1 MLLDPSLGADLIPV
15 ALDRMSHMDRPLTSS
30 LTPAETARRFG
41 VTIKAL
47 RVYEARGLLT
57 PLRESAGATRAQ
69 WRAYGPQQLARL
81 HQILALKRMGLSLGR
96 IGEILAGPDTLA
108 AVLALQADALAR
120 DREKLSQALAL
131 VQQAQ
136 AKLAGGQ
143 PLSIDD
149 LANLSKETVMTQ
161 PNAKELGK
169 MLMPFA
175 DRHISP
181 EEKAALKAK
190 VTNREQ
196 IAEDW
201 NGLMAEWQT
210 LMRIGDP
217 TSSAAQDMAR
227 RWSAFLVQLPPRDA
241 ELESKEKTIVKDA
254 MNDPATAEKLTM
266 YRKIGA
272 FAEKA
277 MVHMKAQQK

>member
-1 MLLDPSLGADLIPV
+1 MNV
-15 ALDRMSHMDRPLTSS
+15 AVDRMSDMDRP

-47 RVYEARGLLT
+47 RVYESHGLLT
-57 PLRESAGATRAQ
+57 PLRKGAGSTRAP

-81 HQILALKRMGLSLGR
+81 HQILALKRIGLSLAR

-108 AVLALQADALAR
+108 AVLVLQVDALAR

-131 VQQAQ
+131 VEKAQ

-143 PLSIDD
+143 VLSIDD
-149 LANLSKETVMTQ
+149 LANLSKETVITR
-161 PNAKELGK
+161 PSAKELSK

-175 DRHISP
+175 DRHITA

-190 VTNREQ
+190 VTNGEQ

-210 LMRIGDP
+210 LMLAGDP
-217 TSSAAQDMAR
+217 TSPAAQDMAR
-227 RWSAFLVQLPPRDA
+227 RWSIFLGQLPVPDA
-241 ELESKEKTIVKDA
+241 EIKNKEKAIIKDA
-254 MNDPATAEKLTM
+254 MNDPATAEKLAR
-266 YRKIGA
+266 YQEIGT
-272 FAEKA
+272 FAHNAIEHWKTLP
-277 MVHMKAQQK
+277 K

>member
-1 MLLDPSLGADLIPV
+1 
-15 ALDRMSHMDRPLTSS
+15 MSDMDRP

-47 RVYEARGLLT
+47 RVYESRGLLT

-69 WRAYGPQQLARL
+69 WRGYGPQQLARL
-81 HQILALKRMGLSLGR
+81 HQILALKRMGLSLAR
-96 IGEILAGPDTLA
+96 IGEILVGPDTLA
-108 AVLALQADALAR
+108 AVLTLQADALAR

-131 VQQAQ
+131 VQKAQ

-143 PLSIDD
+143 ALSIDD
-149 LANLSKETVMTQ
+149 LANLSKETVVTR
-161 PNAKELGK
+161 PNAKDLSS

-181 EEKAALKAK
+181 EERAALKVK

-217 TSSAAQDMAR
+217 TSPAAQDMAS
-227 RWSAFLVQLPPRDA
+227 RWSLFLGQLPAPDA
-241 ELESKEKTIVKDA
+241 EIENKGKAIIKDA
-254 MNDPATAEKLTM
+254 MNDPATAEKLAR
-266 YRKIGA
+266 YQEIGA
-272 FAEKA
+272 FAKQAIEHWKA
-277 MVHMKAQQK
+277 LTK

>member
-1 MLLDPSLGADLIPV
+1 
-15 ALDRMSHMDRPLTSS
+15 MSDMDRP

-47 RVYEARGLLT
+47 RVYESHGLLT

-81 HQILALKRMGLSLGR
+81 HQILALKRMGLSLAR

-131 VQQAQ
+131 VQKAQ
-136 AKLAGGQ
+136 AKLADGQ
-143 PLSIDD
+143 ALSIDD
-149 LANLSKETVMTQ
+149 LANLSKETVMTT

-175 DRHISP
+175 DRHISA
-181 EEKAALKAK
+181 EEKAALKAR

-210 LMRIGDP
+210 LMQIGDP
-217 TSSAAQDMAR
+217 TSPAAQDMAR
-227 RWSAFLVQLPPRDA
+227 RWSAFLVRLPP
-241 ELESKEKTIVKDA
+241 KDRSLRA
-254 MNDPATAEKLTM
+254 
-266 YRKIGA
+266 RRRRS
-272 FAEKA
+272 
-277 MVHMKAQQK
+277 

>member
-1 MLLDPSLGADLIPV
+1 MDV
-15 ALDRMSHMDRPLTSS
+15 AVDRMSSMDRPLPFS

-47 RVYEARGLLT
+47 RVYESRGLLT
-57 PLRESAGATRAQ
+57 PLRNGAGATRAQ
-69 WRAYGPQQLARL
+69 WRTYGPQQLARL
-81 HQILALKRMGLSLGR
+81 HQILALKRMGLSLTR
-96 IGEILAGPDTLA
+96 IGEILTGPDTLA

-131 VQQAQ
+131 VQEAQ
-136 AKLAGGQ
+136 AKLACGQ
-143 PLSIDD
+143 ALSIDD

-175 DRHISP
+175 NQHISP

-190 VTNREQ
+190 VTDREH
-196 IAEDW
+196 IARDW
-201 NGLMAEWQT
+201 ESLMAEWQT

-217 TSSAAQDMAR
+217 TSPAAQDMAC
-227 RWSAFLVQLPPRDA
+227 RWSAFLGRLPVTGA
-241 ELESKEKTIVKDA
+241 EIKSKEKAIIKDA
-254 MNDPATAEKLTM
+254 MNDPATAEKLAR
-266 YRKIGA
+266 YQEIGA
-272 FAEKA
+272 FAHKA
-277 MVHMKAQQK
+277 IEHWKTLTK